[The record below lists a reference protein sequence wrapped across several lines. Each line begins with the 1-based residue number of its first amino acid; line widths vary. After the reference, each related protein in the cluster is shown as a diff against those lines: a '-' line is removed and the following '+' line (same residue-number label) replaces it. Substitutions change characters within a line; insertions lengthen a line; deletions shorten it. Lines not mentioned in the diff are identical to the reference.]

1 MVYNNDIFD
10 LLLNLYKMKKI
21 IFILLCFSQTLF
33 AQHNKKK
40 IKEIPLAPQIEVYKI
55 PEDQLLNGTL
65 KGSKWYFD
73 MKNYKEG
80 KLYLDKNNTKS
91 DVLNFV
97 DSKRFQI
104 NINQKN
110 CKSLIKGTY
119 EIMKMND
126 GTTTV
131 QIGHHPFKIT
141 SLDRKCVADLS
152 GFLSGAV
159 DVSFDE
165 KVQVI
170 EMEEGESFPLITI
183 PGF

>member
-1 MVYNNDIFD
+1 
-10 LLLNLYKMKKI
+10 MKKI
-21 IFILLCFSQTLF
+21 IFILLCFSQTIF
-33 AQHNKKK
+33 AQHKKK
-40 IKEIPLAPQIEVYKI
+40 NVEKIPVKQQIEEYKI
-55 PEDQLLNGTL
+55 PDDQLLNGTL

-80 KLYLDKNNTKS
+80 KLYLDRGNTKP

-97 DSKRFQI
+97 DNKRFQI

-126 GTTTV
+126 GSTTV
-131 QIGHHPFKIT
+131 QMGHRPFKIT
-141 SLDRKCVADLS
+141 SPDQKCATDLS
-152 GFLSGAV
+152 RFLSGAV

-165 KVQVI
+165 NAQVI
-170 EMEEGESFPLITI
+170 EMNEGENFPPTV
-183 PGF
+183 PGH